1 MSEIGRIRPLVTH
14 NLLKAYKQAEAG
26 QTEKSGFG
34 DLLKQAVDKT
44 DAAQKHADMMVDR
57 AIVGQ
62 EKDLHKVMMAQE
74 EASITF
80 ELLMEVRNK
89 LMDAYQQIMQMQI

>member
-1 MSEIGRIRPLVTH
+1 
-14 NLLKAYKQAEAG
+14 
-26 QTEKSGFG
+26 
-34 DLLKQAVDKT
+34 
-44 DAAQKHADMMVDR
+44 
-57 AIVGQ
+57 
-62 EKDLHKVMMAQE
+62 MMAQE